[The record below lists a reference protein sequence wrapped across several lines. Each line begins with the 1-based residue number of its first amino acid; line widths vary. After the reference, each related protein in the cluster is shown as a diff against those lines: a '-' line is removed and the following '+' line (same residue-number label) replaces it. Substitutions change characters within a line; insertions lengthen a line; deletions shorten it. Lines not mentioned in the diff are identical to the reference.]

1 MASTCCGGK
10 SWARK
15 LLFVGAIVLLGV
27 FVVKKTGLGPY
38 IRHSVGE
45 MFASVDQN
53 IPTKAKIAAFE
64 QEIKDFENNVIEP
77 KFGPLG
83 ELKRDVVHLENRL
96 QTKEAELAKYDVPA
110 NILGK
115 QLADKNLSQ
124 IILNDETLTRS
135 VADSRLD
142 ALLDKCEPLNRE
154 VVHLRK
160 QLSTNQE
167 ILQAKRKELDFLR
180 GKLAE
185 FQEDLAQM
193 KLRESQLDFNEMKND
208 SSSYSEIITK
218 IKKRGESIKKYQD
231 ARHWE
236 NFYRNQPAE
245 KESAKAENTVTV
257 TEENETIARFQ
268 RYKSSNSKT
277 QTVSTE

>member
-1 MASTCCGGK
+1 M
-10 SWARK
+10 
-15 LLFVGAIVLLGV
+15 
-27 FVVKKTGLGPY
+27 
-38 IRHSVGE
+38 
-45 MFASVDQN
+45 
-53 IPTKAKIAAFE
+53 
-64 QEIKDFENNVIEP
+64 
-77 KFGPLG
+77 
-83 ELKRDVVHLENRL
+83 
-96 QTKEAELAKYDVPA
+96 
-110 NILGK
+110 
-115 QLADKNLSQ
+115 
-124 IILNDETLTRS
+124 
-135 VADSRLD
+135 
-142 ALLDKCEPLNRE
+142 DKCEPLNRE